1 MRKFV
6 LVSLVFVAT
15 AYPAAADQ
23 KAGTPTAE
31 LYSCTEITDDSERLA
46 CFDTAVSA
54 LKAAESSGEVQT
66 VNRTELKAIERDAFG
81 FSMPSLPQLFR
92 GRADSDKSADDE
104 LKEITVAIKEIKADR
119 NDVLT
124 IYLEDGQ
131 IWRQID
137 TTYITGS
144 RIRKAETVTIKKAA
158 FGSFLMKLDDSNT
171 TFRVRRLN

>member
-1 MRKFV
+1 MVRGDGARMGYVTPIFVVEPPFARK
-6 LVSLVFVAT
+6 LRLAKEHHERINQQQTEAT
-15 AYPAAADQ
+15 RLFDE
-23 KAGTPTAE
+23 KE
-31 LYSCTEITDDSERLA
+31 KVRKVRRRERL
-46 CFDTAVSA
+46 
-54 LKAAESSGEVQT
+54 L
-66 VNRTELKAIERDAFG
+66 
-81 FSMPSLPQLFR
+81 
-92 GRADSDKSADDE
+92 
-104 LKEITVAIKEIKADR
+104 EIKADR